1 MESSVRSRALIHFPS
16 AEPHEP
22 PQQQAAR
29 VVPFTPSAHV
39 EEPQGVAEL
48 SVRVA
53 VYSPRSAL
61 PEVYDLSASDP
72 GALLAEACRCSVQWV
87 RERGSRVPVEAVVA
101 VVENLIHAHFRLA
114 AVSIAADGSV
124 TVSDQGP
131 GIPDKQRALLP
142 GFTTATAEMRRYIR
156 GVGSGLTVA
165 SQLMERIGGE
175 LRIEDNLAG
184 GTVVTL
190 SPRKPSPFPAAGPA
204 PGPSGA
210 TNPPSSPGSPATPL
224 PPLTARQ
231 RRLLLLTA
239 DMGEVGPSSASQRL
253 GLSLTTAFREL
264 VVLESLGLVVPDGA
278 GKRRL
283 TPKGLAAVEHVL
295 REEMSESLRRTTA

>member
-1 MESSVRSRALIHFPS
+1 MESSVRSRSLIHFPS
-16 AEPHEP
+16 PDPREAQE
-22 PQQQAAR
+22 AAR
-29 VVPFTPSAHV
+29 VVPFVPSAHL
-39 EEPQGVAEL
+39 EPSPASAEL
-48 SVRVA
+48 SVRLA
-53 VYSPRSAL
+53 VYPAHSAL
-61 PEVYDLSASDP
+61 PEVYDLSATDP
-72 GALLAEACRCSVQWV
+72 GALLAEACRRSVQWV
-87 RERGSRVPVEAVVA
+87 RERGSPIPVEAVVA

-114 AVSIAADGSV
+114 TVSIAADGSV

-165 SQLMERIGGE
+165 AQLMERSGGE

-190 SPRKPSPFPAAGPA
+190 SPRRAGSPSAPTA
-204 PGPSGA
+204 PGDAPFDGLRA
-210 TNPPSSPGSPATPL
+210 SPGSPDAGL
-224 PPLTARQ
+224 PKLTARQ
-231 RRLLLLTA
+231 QRLLLLMA

-264 VVLESLGLVVPDGA
+264 VVLESLGLVVADGT

-283 TPKGLAAVEHVL
+283 TPKGMAAVERMV
-295 REEMSESLRRTTA
+295 REELSERLRRTTA

>member
-16 AEPHEP
+16 PEAREPQE
-22 PQQQAAR
+22 AAR
-29 VVPFTPSAHV
+29 LVPFTPSAHI
-39 EEPQGVAEL
+39 EEPQGVVEL
-48 SVRVA
+48 SVRLA
-53 VYSPRSAL
+53 VYPTQGAL
-61 PEVYDLSASDP
+61 PAVYDLSATDP
-72 GALLAEACRCSVQWV
+72 GALLAEACRRSAQWV
-87 RERGSRVPVEAVVA
+87 KERGSLVPAEAVVA

-156 GVGSGLTVA
+156 GVGSGLTIA
-165 SQLMERIGGE
+165 AQLMERLGGE

-190 SPRKPSPFPAAGPA
+190 SPRKAGPA
-204 PGPSGA
+204 PSRSAGRAPVPERSGA
-210 TNPPSSPGSPATPL
+210 SPGAPAPPP

-231 RRLLLLTA
+231 QRLLLLIA
-239 DMGEVGPSSASQRL
+239 DMGDIGPSSASQRL

-264 VVLESLGLVVPDGA
+264 VVLESLGLVAPNGA

-283 TPKGLAAVEHVL
+283 TPKGLAVVERLV
-295 REEMSESLRRTTA
+295 REELSGPVRRTTT

>member
-16 AEPHEP
+16 PEAHEA
-22 PQQQAAR
+22 QEAAR
-29 VVPFTPSAHV
+29 LVSFTPSAHI
-39 EEPQGVAEL
+39 EEPQGALEL
-48 SVRVA
+48 SVRLA
-53 VYSPRSAL
+53 VYPAQGAL
-61 PEVYDLSASDP
+61 PAVYDLSATDP
-72 GALLAEACRCSVQWV
+72 GALLAEACRRSAQWV
-87 RERGSRVPVEAVVA
+87 KERGSLVPVEAVVA

-156 GVGSGLTVA
+156 GVGSGLTIA
-165 SQLMERIGGE
+165 AQLMERLGGE

-184 GTVVTL
+184 GTVVML
-190 SPRKPSPFPAAGPA
+190 SPRKAGPA
-204 PGPSGA
+204 PSQSTGRAAVPETPGA
-210 TNPPSSPGSPATPL
+210 SPGVPAPPP

-231 RRLLLLTA
+231 QRLLLLIA
-239 DMGEVGPSSASQRL
+239 DMGDIGPSSASQRL

-264 VVLESLGLVVPDGA
+264 VVLESLGLVAPNGA

-283 TPKGLAAVEHVL
+283 TPKGLAVVERLV
-295 REEMSESLRRTTA
+295 REELSGPVRRTTT